1 VVLNFNQRNWEIFG
15 NFFAC
20 VNSTKFCYFLGKICK
35 YLDITELGKK
45 KKKKKKK
52 KTCYCISLTTRT
64 PISIICRNT
73 EIFPKKCFFQKKKN
87 QKICEGKKIETIW
100 NPKEYSVFPHGI
112 FKIKN

>member
-52 KTCYCISLTTRT
+52 KPAFLFRLQIGHQFLLFV
-64 PISIICRNT
+64 
-73 EIFPKKCFFQKKKN
+73 EILKFSPKNVFSKKK
-87 QKICEGKKIETIW
+87 KTKRFVKEKK
-100 NPKEYSVFPHGI
+100 
-112 FKIKN
+112 